1 MSILINHKSG
11 ENVSVSCFGEVLW
24 DCFDSGKRLGGAP
37 LNMCVRINS
46 LGIKADMI
54 SAVGNDELGAELLGE
69 ITSKGVSCEYIA
81 INSDKKTSTVEVT
94 LDSGGSASY
103 EIVAD
108 TAWDNIAL
116 TDELLSK
123 VKSSDV
129 FVFGSLIGRSEASLA
144 TLNQLVD
151 VANFKVFDVNLR
163 APHYKL
169 ETLVDLMNKAD
180 FIKLNDEELYE
191 IAKAMGCKFHSLE
204 QNLAFIAQQTNTDYL
219 CVTKGSHGALLT
231 IKGENFYN
239 SGYLIS
245 VIDTVGAGDSFL
257 GSLIYQLCSNN
268 DAQYAVDFACA
279 VGAMVAE
286 NPGATPTLTHQQISE
301 FMNPL

>member
-11 ENVSVSCFGEVLW
+11 ENVNVSCFGEVLW

-69 ITSKGVSCEYIA
+69 IASKGVSCDYIA

-129 FVFGSLIGRSEASLA
+129 FVFGSLIGRSETSLA

-163 APHYKL
+163 APHYTL
-169 ETLVDLMNKAD
+169 ATLVDLMNKAD

-204 QNLAFIAQQTNTDYL
+204 QNLAFIAAQTNTEYL

-231 IKGENFYN
+231 IKGENYYN

-245 VIDTVGAGDSFL
+245 VVDTVGAGDSFL
-257 GSLIYQLCSNN
+257 GSLIYQLCSS
-268 DAQYAVDFACA
+268 DCAQHAVDFACA

-286 NPGATPTLTHQQISE
+286 SAGATPTLTHQQINE
-301 FMNPL
+301 FMNP

>member
-1 MSILINHKSG
+1 MSILINHKSS
-11 ENVSVSCFGEVLW
+11 ETVSVSCFGEVLW

-123 VKSSDV
+123 VKISDV

-257 GSLIYQLCSNN
+257 GSLIYQLCSND

-286 NPGATPTLTHQQISE
+286 SSGATPTLTHQQINE
-301 FMNPL
+301 FMNP

>member
-1 MSILINHKSG
+1 MSILIDSKQG
-11 ENVSVSCFGEVLW
+11 KDVSVSCFGEVLW
-24 DCFDSGKRLGGAP
+24 DCFATGKRLGGAP

-54 SAVGNDELGAELLGE
+54 SAVGNDELGTELLGE
-69 ITSKGVSCEYIA
+69 IKAKGVSCDYIA
-81 INSDKKTSTVEVT
+81 VNNDKKTSTVKVT
-94 LDSGGSASY
+94 LDKSGSASY

-108 TAWDNIAL
+108 TAWDNIEL
-116 TDELLSK
+116 TDSLIEK
-123 VKSSDV
+123 VKASDV

-163 APHYKL
+163 APHYTL
-169 ETLVDLMNKAD
+169 DTLVDLMNKAD

-204 QNLAFIAQQTNTDYL
+204 QNLAFIAEQTNTEYL

-231 IKGENFYN
+231 IKGENYYN

-245 VIDTVGAGDSFL
+245 VVDTVGAGDSFL
-257 GSLIYQLCSNN
+257 GSLIYQLCSS
-268 DAQYAVDFACA
+268 DCAQHAVDFACA

-286 NPGATPTLTHQQISE
+286 SAGATPKLTHQQINE
-301 FMNPL
+301 FMRPL

>member
-1 MSILINHKSG
+1 MSILIKQKSTQD
-11 ENVSVSCFGEVLW
+11 VSVSCFGEVLW

-46 LGIKADMI
+46 LGIKADII
-54 SAVGNDELGAELLGE
+54 SGVGNDALGSELLKE
-69 ITSKGVSCEYIA
+69 IDSKGVSCDFITV
-81 INSDKKTSTVEVT
+81 NSEKSTSTVEVT

-103 EIVAD
+103 EIVAN

-116 TDELLSK
+116 TPDLINK

-129 FVFGSLIGRSEASLA
+129 FVFGSLIARSDVSKA
-144 TLNQLVD
+144 TLQALLN

-163 APHYKL
+163 APHYTL
-169 ETLVDLMNKAD
+169 ETLIELMNTAD
-180 FIKLNDEELYE
+180 FIKLNDDELYE

-204 QNLAFIAQQTNTDYL
+204 QNLAFIAEQTNTEYL

-231 IKGENFYN
+231 IKGKNFYN

-245 VIDTVGAGDSFL
+245 VVDTVGAGDSFL
-257 GSLIYQLCSNN
+257 GSLIYQLCSND

-286 NPGATPTLTHQQISE
+286 RSGATPVIEHKQITD
-301 FMNPL
+301 FMTGQ